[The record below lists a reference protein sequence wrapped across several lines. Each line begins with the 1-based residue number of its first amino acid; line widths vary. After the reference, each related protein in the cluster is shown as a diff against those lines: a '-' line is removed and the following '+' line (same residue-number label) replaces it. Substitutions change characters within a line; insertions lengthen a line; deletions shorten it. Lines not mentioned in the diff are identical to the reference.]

1 MSYVNSP
8 KVQYTPDG
16 RPPERKNWRRL
27 VLRGGIVII
36 FVVALAVNL
45 YAFQAG
51 NLLNRLSGTD
61 GVVQGVVVNAQGQP
75 LAGATVSLASAPES
89 QASSL
94 PDGRFQLSNVP
105 TGSQYLIVASE
116 GVGQGYVIT
125 VQNDSATQVGPIVY
139 EAMPEVWR

>member
-27 VLRGGIVII
+27 LLRGSIVII
-36 FVVALAVNL
+36 FVAGLALNL

-51 NLLNRLSGTD
+51 NLFNRLSGTD

-75 LAGATVSLASAPES
+75 LVGAVVTLASAPES

-94 PDGRFQLSNVP
+94 PDGSFNLSNVP
-105 TGSQYLIVASE
+105 TGSQYLIVASG
-116 GVGQGYVIT
+116 GVGQGYVVT
-125 VQNDSATQVGPIVY
+125 VQGDSVTQVGPLVY
-139 EAMPEVWR
+139 EAMPEVWP